1 MTLTQIRNRI
11 HALQRRFGLP
21 LTIIRLRPYAT
32 QFCHQWATAQDR
44 KEPLPETPVFIRKL
58 ADAGFH
64 LTTFMYLH
72 HRLQTHRENNTCP
85 QPSSIIAALIPSPS
99 ARKIIDARLPMGP
112 ASRPFPDT
120 PPCNPSQFT
129 HALLQPPLSL
139 GYRELIVNLR
149 PLPMG
154 DTLPLRSKPAP
165 DHHQGPRSLIPS
177 GGQTCQHVQAPSTS
191 KASGTAHATSG
202 FRVNR

>member
-72 HRLQTHRENNTCP
+72 HRLKRHRENNTCP
-85 QPSSIIAALIPSPS
+85 QPAAS
-99 ARKIIDARLPMGP
+99 LPP
-112 ASRPFPDT
+112 
-120 PPCNPSQFT
+120 
-129 HALLQPPLSL
+129 
-139 GYRELIVNLR
+139 
-149 PLPMG
+149 
-154 DTLPLRSKPAP
+154 
-165 DHHQGPRSLIPS
+165 
-177 GGQTCQHVQAPSTS
+177 
-191 KASGTAHATSG
+191 
-202 FRVNR
+202 

>member
-32 QFCHQWATAQDR
+32 QFCDQWATAQDR

-72 HRLQTHRENNTCP
+72 HRLKRHRDNNTCP
-85 QPSSIIAALIPSPS
+85 QPSSIITALIPGPS
-99 ARKIIDARLPMGP
+99 ARKIIDAVFQWDPLPAPSQLHDP
-112 ASRPFPDT
+112 AT
-120 PPCNPSQFT
+120 PPSSPMLCFS
-129 HALLQPPLSL
+129 PPFRSAQ
-139 GYRELIVNLR
+139 R
-149 PLPMG
+149 PAG
-154 DTLPLRSKPAP
+154 NGQRAT
-165 DHHQGPRSLIPS
+165 GPTP
-177 GGQTCQHVQAPSTS
+177 
-191 KASGTAHATSG
+191 
-202 FRVNR
+202 